1 MNKIK
6 LMITIDL
13 HLFDN
18 SKTDLRLGIFK
29 YENKV
34 SSYREDFVLGFV
46 PLETFSPKSLFKY
59 KCVLL
64 KIHLYSGQTEAFLLK
79 F

>member
-13 HLFDN
+13 HLVDN
-18 SKTDLRLGIFK
+18 NKIDLRLSMFK

-34 SSYREDFVLGFV
+34 SNYREDFVLGFV
-46 PLETFSPKSLFKY
+46 PLETFSPKSSFRY
-59 KCVLL
+59 KRVLL
-64 KIHLYSGQTEAFLLK
+64 KIHLCSDQTEAFLLK
-79 F
+79 L

>member
-13 HLFDN
+13 HLVDN
-18 SKTDLRLGIFK
+18 NKTDLRLSMFK

-34 SSYREDFVLGFV
+34 SNYREDFVLGFV
-46 PLETFSPKSLFKY
+46 PLETFSPKSSFRYKRVLF
-59 KCVLL
+59 
-64 KIHLYSGQTEAFLLK
+64 KIHLCSGQTEAFLLK
-79 F
+79 L